1 MPFTSYT
8 DNKLIDHL
16 LGSGTYTKPASK
28 YVALY
33 VGDPMGSGTEVSTSG
48 TAYSRQS
55 GSFTVSGGTATNS
68 ANIEYSAATSTW
80 GSINYIAIFDAST
93 GGNMLVSAALTSAKT
108 IGSGDVLRIPTSQLS
123 VTLT

>member
-33 VGDPMGSGTEVSTSG
+33 VGDPAGSGTEISTSG
-48 TAYSRQS
+48 TAYVRQS
-55 GSFTVSGGTATNS
+55 GSFSVSGGTATNS
-68 ANIEYSAATSTW
+68 GNIEYPAATAAW
-80 GSINYIAIFDAST
+80 GTITHVAIFDAST
-93 GGNMLVSAALTSAKT
+93 SGNMLVSAALSSAKT
-108 IGSGDVLRIPTSQLS
+108 IGTGDVLRIPTGQLS

>member
-1 MPFTSYT
+1 MPFSSYA

-33 VGDPMGSGTEVSTSG
+33 IGDPLGSGTEVSTSG
-48 TAYSRQS
+48 SAYVRKSAT
-55 GSFTVSGGTATNS
+55 FTVSTNTAVN
-68 ANIEYSAATSTW
+68 AADLEWPIATSSW
-80 GSINYIAIFDAST
+80 GTITHAAIFDAST
-93 GGNMLVSAALTSAKT
+93 AGNMLVSAALLVSKT
-108 IGSGDVLRIPTSQLS
+108 VTAGDIIRIPASDLT